1 MTNQV
6 AMTTK
11 LPSAQIV
18 FLGYQF
24 PLIEKRDSGE
34 NTDFGTGQEMYRM
47 SLQSFVI
54 TDIKEAI

>member
-11 LPSAQIV
+11 LPSVQIV

-24 PLIEKRDSGE
+24 PLIEKRDLGE